1 MISVIV
7 DSASDITREEAS
19 LIGLKVLPLT
29 VRFGEEEYYDG
40 VTIDSEQF
48 YTKLVTTD
56 IFPKTSQLTPYGY
69 EEAFREEL
77 EKGNDILCLTITSKL
92 SGCYQSANI
101 AKEVLKDDY
110 PNAKIAI
117 FDTATA
123 SIAEGLLAKE
133 ALKLSKEF
141 SLEEVVSKLNELRDL
156 VKVIALIDTLEYLK
170 KGGRI
175 SSTVATLGG
184 ILSIKPVLTVNDGLI
199 EVIGKAKGS
208 RKANNLLNQFVEKFG
223 GINFNYPIALA
234 YSGFDRKVL
243 DIYLNDSK
251 DLYQEMD
258 INDFDVYRLG
268 AVIGS
273 YAGPNGI
280 VLAFFANNK

>member
-1 MISVIV
+1 M
-7 DSASDITREEAS
+7 
-19 LIGLKVLPLT
+19 
-29 VRFGEEEYYDG
+29 
-40 VTIDSEQF
+40 
-48 YTKLVTTD
+48 
-56 IFPKTSQLTPYGY
+56 
-69 EEAFREEL
+69 
-77 EKGNDILCLTITSKL
+77 
-92 SGCYQSANI
+92 
-101 AKEVLKDDY
+101 
-110 PNAKIAI
+110 
-117 FDTATA
+117 
-123 SIAEGLLAKE
+123 
-133 ALKLSKEF
+133 
-141 SLEEVVSKLNELRDL
+141 
-156 VKVIALIDTLEYLK
+156 
-170 KGGRI
+170 
-175 SSTVATLGG
+175 
-184 ILSIKPVLTVNDGLI
+184 
-199 EVIGKAKGS
+199 IGKAKGS